1 MPRKKYRENILV
13 NAFSLLRM
21 FMVKP
26 KSGVKLMMEFEETF
40 YETVSGKDGFF
51 RFEWKPEKGLSPGF
65 HTVSVS
71 LVNPI
76 HKKLAFASSEII
88 IPHPNQYAFISDIDD
103 TFLISHSSN
112 LRKRLFVLLTENAR
126 TRIPFEGVAHH
137 YHLLACSHA
146 PRGTVNPFFYVSS
159 SEWNLYDYIQEFA
172 HNAHMPKAVFLLNQ
186 LKGLSEILNTGQN
199 NHRTKFFRITRIL
212 EAYPEQTFVLLGDD
226 SQADPEIYRSVVSH
240 FPERIFA
247 VYIRH
252 VGRKEKTAAKELLT
266 EMEKEGVFCCY
277 FKHSREAIEHS
288 VSVGLVTREEAD
300 RKYILP
306 VDAE

>member
-1 MPRKKYRENILV
+1 MSSKDPDQHTGLFAKLRTSLFRLFRLTEGPIIKLYTGYGNQSHCIVFGHVLSLGPMPRKKYRENILV

-51 RFEWKPEKGLSPGF
+51 RFEWMPEKGLSPGF

-159 SEWNLYDYIQEFA
+159 SEWNLYD
-172 HNAHMPKAVFLLNQ
+172 
-186 LKGLSEILNTGQN
+186 
-199 NHRTKFFRITRIL
+199 
-212 EAYPEQTFVLLGDD
+212 
-226 SQADPEIYRSVVSH
+226 
-240 FPERIFA
+240 
-247 VYIRH
+247 
-252 VGRKEKTAAKELLT
+252 
-266 EMEKEGVFCCY
+266 
-277 FKHSREAIEHS
+277 
-288 VSVGLVTREEAD
+288 
-300 RKYILP
+300 
-306 VDAE
+306 